1 MVFSFNTRYPLSSY
15 VFKASKEKKT
25 STYDSFFFYLRYL
38 LKSNHFNL

>member
-15 VFKASKEKKT
+15 VFKASKEKKNLLMT
-25 STYDSFFFYLRYL
+25 LCFFYLRYL

>member
-25 STYDSFFFYLRYL
+25 STYDSFFFL
-38 LKSNHFNL
+38 LEIFIEK